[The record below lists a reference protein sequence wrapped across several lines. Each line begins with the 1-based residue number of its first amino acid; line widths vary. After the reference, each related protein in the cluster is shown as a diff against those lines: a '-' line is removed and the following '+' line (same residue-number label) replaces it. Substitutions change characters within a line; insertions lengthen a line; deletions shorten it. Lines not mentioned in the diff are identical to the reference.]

1 MSHFSS
7 ILNDSGRKGLS
18 DKVTIVPVG
27 GAEKVATFISLMR
40 GNELNCVCLLDTF
53 NNQKAKVNLDKM
65 IRQKLIAEKKIIYA
79 DKYTSYEYSDVEDL
93 FEKGEYLSLYNGA
106 FNTAIQKADI
116 DDDRSIMAQ
125 LKHLNGDKDFNHYI
139 PAKYMM
145 ENISNIS
152 FSDDTLERFEKVFAD
167 VNKLLQ

>member
-1 MSHFSS
+1 M
-7 ILNDSGRKGLS
+7 LLLDEPGLS
-18 DKVTIVPVG
+18 LHASAQADLLR
-27 GAEKVATFISLMR
+27 FIDERLAI
-40 GNELNCVCLLDTF
+40 D
-53 NNQKAKVNLDKM
+53 
-65 IRQKLIAEKKIIYA
+65 
-79 DKYTSYEYSDVEDL
+79 
-93 FEKGEYLSLYNGA
+93 YNGA